1 MTAGYGL
8 KHGLNVRYKA
18 GKLPQVA
25 ESGFPA
31 ERGGEIL
38 SDLCKNF
45 LQSS

>member
-18 GKLPQVA
+18 SKLPKLA
-25 ESGFPA
+25 ESDFPE
-31 ERGGEIL
+31 ERGAEIL